1 MEFKITR
8 TKISG
13 SLQRLV
19 LSVWIMAAI
28 LSIGYH
34 GSKLMTLLSP
44 PIVGRSMEVKLASQK
59 WRQLQNKI
67 AKSLNESTKVID
79 LDMALLGE
87 FASFNQNPKGPPV
100 ITSEESKKVQQ
111 TEIHLPI
118 LSGILRNTD
127 IHGHAYATVIIDG
140 HRFKENDRIK
150 GFKIQKILE
159 DGVVVTS
166 SGKQWFLNA
175 PDIAYS
181 RVHASGAEGNAS
193 K

>member
-1 MEFKITR
+1 MKLRITR

-34 GSKLMTLLSP
+34 GSKLMTLVSP

-59 WRQLQNKI
+59 WRQLQNTI
-67 AKSLNESTKVID
+67 SKSLNESLKVID

-87 FASFNQNPKGPPV
+87 LASSKNNVEGSPDV
-100 ITSEESKKVQQ
+100 TSEENKKIQQ

-118 LSGILRNTD
+118 LSGIIRNTD
-127 IHGHAYATVIIDG
+127 VHGHAYATVIIDG

-181 RVHASGAEGNAS
+181 RVHASGAKGNAS

>member
-1 MEFKITR
+1 MKLKITR

-28 LSIGYH
+28 ISVGYH
-34 GSKLMTLLSP
+34 GSKLMTLVSP

-59 WRQLQNKI
+59 WRQLQNTI
-67 AKSLNESTKVID
+67 SRSLNESIKAID

-87 FASFNQNPKGPPV
+87 FASSNHNLNGPPD
-100 ITSEESKKVQQ
+100 ITSEENKKVQQ

-166 SGKQWFLNA
+166 SGKQWFLSA

-181 RVHASGAEGNAS
+181 RVHASGAEDNGS
-193 K
+193 E